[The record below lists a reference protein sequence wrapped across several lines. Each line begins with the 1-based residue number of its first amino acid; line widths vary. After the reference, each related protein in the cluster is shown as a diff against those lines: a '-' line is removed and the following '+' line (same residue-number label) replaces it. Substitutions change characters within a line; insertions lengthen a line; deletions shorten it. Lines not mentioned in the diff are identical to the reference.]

1 MKRLVVVS
9 GLSGA
14 GKSVVL
20 KALEDSGFY
29 CVDNLPIGVLKSL
42 SHFVS
47 AQESTHYD
55 MMAVGIDIRNT
66 EEQVATLPHFL
77 DSIETIDKEKFE
89 SELIFISA
97 SVDVLLKRYSETRRK
112 HPLSTEDISLRSA
125 IDLERKILD
134 QISARADLRVDTS
147 LYTVHELR
155 RLVQTVIV
163 KRNSELLSIQFQS
176 FGYKRGVPRDADFVF
191 DVRCLPNPYW
201 RLELRDMTGSDE
213 GVKLY
218 LDSQKTALELVDD
231 VCKFLDRWLSSF
243 EKMNR
248 MYLTIAFGCTG
259 GRHRS
264 VYVAEKVA
272 AKFDKAGKNI
282 KVFHRDV

>member
-1 MKRLVVVS
+1 M
-9 GLSGA
+9 
-14 GKSVVL
+14 
-20 KALEDSGFY
+20 
-29 CVDNLPIGVLKSL
+29 
-42 SHFVS
+42 
-47 AQESTHYD
+47 
-55 MMAVGIDIRNT
+55 
-66 EEQVATLPHFL
+66 
-77 DSIETIDKEKFE
+77 
-89 SELIFISA
+89 
-97 SVDVLLKRYSETRRK
+97 
-112 HPLSTEDISLRSA
+112 
-125 IDLERKILD
+125 
-134 QISARADLRVDTS
+134 RVDTS

-201 RLELRDMTGSDE
+201 RLKLRDMTGSDE

-218 LDSQKTALELVDD
+218 LDSQKSALELVDD

-248 MYLTIAFGCTG
+248 TYLTIAFGCTG